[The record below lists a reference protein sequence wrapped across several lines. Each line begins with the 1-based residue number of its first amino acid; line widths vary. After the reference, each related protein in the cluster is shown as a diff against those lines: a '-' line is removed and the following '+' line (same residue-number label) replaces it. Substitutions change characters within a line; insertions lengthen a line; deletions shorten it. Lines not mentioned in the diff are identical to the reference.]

1 MKTIFPNNCYLA
13 GESVHMNRYENFIL
27 HVLGQS
33 RGATAIYDTADIG
46 IAFVNSAMFE
56 IWGRGEE
63 IIGQCFG
70 DVFPEFTEQGFTEI
84 LKKVWMTGES
94 YEAKDHPANITINGV
109 TELKYFD
116 FIYQA
121 IVNEEG
127 KTYAIVHTA
136 TDVSSRRHA
145 LEKVREQDAILAF
158 NNELEILTHTL
169 SHDLKNPLSI
179 AKMGT
184 QYLQT
189 KDTLS
194 ESDKYKWTI
203 IILDA
208 LASIEGII
216 GHNIQLNQ
224 TRLLKYDNGCVLLE
238 KTIRKICVE
247 SQKLYLSP
255 NCVFKIGRLE
265 SLYGDESV
273 FYQIFFNIIGNAVK
287 YSAKKKKPIVEISS
301 SKNHGYV
308 VYTIQDNGIGIPKDE
323 LESIF
328 LQFHRA
334 SNTEGFPGTGI
345 GLCVVKKIMIRLK
358 GKITLSSAIDKGTIV
373 ELSFPEFAECGGTE
387 ELVDN

>member
-1 MKTIFPNNCYLA
+1 
-13 GESVHMNRYENFIL
+13 MNRFRNFIL
-27 HVLGQS
+27 QTLEKS
-33 RGATAIYDTADIG
+33 RGATAIYDTADIR

-63 IIGQCFG
+63 IVGLLFG
-70 DVFPEFTEQGFTEI
+70 EAFPEFTKQGFTDI
-84 LKKVWMTGES
+84 LKKVWATGQT
-94 YEAKDHPANITINGV
+94 YEAIAYPANVTINGV

-121 IVNEEG
+121 IVDEEG
-127 KTYAIVHTA
+127 KTSAIIHTA
-136 TDVSSRRHA
+136 TDVSSRRQA
-145 LEKVREQDAILAF
+145 LEKVREQSAIMAF
-158 NNELEILTHTL
+158 NNELEILAHTL

-189 KDTLS
+189 KGGLN
-194 ESDKYKWTI
+194 EAEQYKWTT

-208 LASIEGII
+208 LVSIENII

-224 TRLLKYDNGCVLLE
+224 TRLLKYNNACVSLE
-238 KTIRKICVE
+238 EIIHKIRLE
-247 SQKLYLSP
+247 SQTLYSGT

-265 SLYGDESV
+265 SLYGDKDV

-287 YSAKKKKPIVEISS
+287 YSSRQKKPIVEISS
-301 SKNHGYV
+301 SKKQGYII
-308 VYTIQDNGIGIPKDE
+308 YTIQDNGIGIPKKE
-323 LESIF
+323 LGSVF
-328 LQFHRA
+328 QQFHRA

-358 GKITLSSAIDKGTIV
+358 GNITLSSLVDKGTTV
-373 ELSFPEFAECGGTE
+373 ELSFPERAEY
-387 ELVDN
+387 